1 MKKFSKI
8 LVSLVVTMMM
18 LTGLVA
24 NAENYDGYRPIQ
36 GGTTAFKKYL
46 VMNPGT
52 EVPNATFTFTIEA
65 GQAAAGTATT
75 VKQLAGLNPEL
86 VIASGTDVRNKAT
99 GVGDTSK
106 EFYVDFKSTDVATDA
121 YGAEALGDAHGSEV
135 AAKKDIT
142 LSFADIT
149 FTEPGVY
156 RYIITE
162 TATSNAD
169 VTMDTKTKRTL
180 DVYVVDNNGTLEVA
194 SYVMYEGELT
204 NPAKVKANAGDI
216 SDWLDDHQEPVVP
229 AEPTPADPENPTPE
243 EAAAIEAYNAAKAAH
258 TEWEAD
264 KAAAQ
269 AAADAAALAA
279 NPNGAEAG
287 LPKSDKYVNKYLT
300 YDLVVKKEV
309 TGNQGSKDQYFK
321 FTVTFS
327 DGRPNAII
335 DLVMPENLPTD
346 WENSTETPNAAT
358 TYTKGVIYTANSR
371 DDDATLTGQQIKLN
385 ANGGAEVVFYLQ
397 HGEQA
402 KFLNIPEGYT
412 NPDTG
417 DKKITKYKVEEA
429 ESGQDG
435 YTTTGEVTTAKEVS
449 AVEMRFDEVQEDSNL
464 DEQKYTFVHVE
475 GGITYTYKYDATN
488 SKWVQYEP
496 DGTESQVTL
505 PYNASTTNVYLTTE
519 KVVNHR
525 NGVLPTGVAAAA
537 STGLIIL
544 GIGAAGMF
552 VFGRKKDDDED

>member
-36 GGTTAFKKYL
+36 GDTTSFKKYL

-52 EVPNATFTFTIEA
+52 KVPNATFTFTIEA
-65 GQAAAGTATT
+65 GQAEAGTATT

-86 VIASGTDVRNKAT
+86 VSASGTDVTDGETA
-99 GVGDTSK
+99 VGTK
-106 EFYVDFKSTDVATDA
+106 TFYVGFNSGDLATDA

-142 LSFADIT
+142 LSFANIT

-180 DVYVVDNNGTLEVA
+180 DVYVVDNNGALEVA
-194 SYVMYEGELT
+194 SYVMYEGDLGKT
-204 NPAKVKANAGDI
+204 AGKVSANAGDI
-216 SDWLDDHQEPVVP
+216 SDWLAENPAPV
-229 AEPTPADPENPTPE
+229 APTVADPTNPTPE
-243 EAAAIEAYNAAKAAH
+243 EAEALDEYERAKAA
-258 TEWEAD
+258 WEAN

-335 DLVMPENLPTD
+335 DLKMPENLPTD
-346 WENSTETPNAAT
+346 WENSTVTPNAAT

-385 ANGGAEVVFYLQ
+385 ANGGAEVVLYLQ

-402 KFLNIPEGYT
+402 KFLNIPEGT
-412 NPDTG
+412 TDPETG
-417 DKKITKYKVEEA
+417 DVTFTKYKVEEA

-435 YTTTGEVTTAKEVS
+435 YTTTGEVTTAKEVGT
-449 AVEMRFDEVQEDSNL
+449 VEMRFDEVQEDSNL
-464 DEQKYTFVHVE
+464 DEQKYTFVHID

-488 SKWVQYEP
+488 SKWVQYGS
-496 DGTESQVTL
+496 DGTKSDVTL